1 MSEDSSFHSIAQ
13 ILSPVLLEI
22 VGRGLKSGQPMAMVL
37 SALPKSKQ
45 NEARRL
51 LSEIEKSVDKKIIG
65 VTLEAM
71 SSAARRAIS

>member
-1 MSEDSSFHSIAQ
+1 MAFLKGSELSEDSSFHSIAH
-13 ILSPVLLEI
+13 ILSPVQLEI

-51 LSEIEKSVDKKIIG
+51 LSEIEKSEQENQQLMLPFEK
-65 VTLEAM
+65 
-71 SSAARRAIS
+71 